1 MDKSIVETIKFL
13 PLGGVREG
21 LLILS
26 LLLLCSC
33 EQNQDDVL
41 SKHEMENILYDYH
54 IAQYMASSLPF
65 EERYKSRIYID
76 AVYEKY
82 GITEAEFDSSL
93 VYYNRHTEDIQ
104 DIYEHVKHRLE
115 DYEANLQLESG
126 SNEIRASYTLG
137 GDTADIWSGQRVMM
151 LRDNQYLNKETF
163 TIKADTSFHLN
174 DRFKLQVDFDFIRED
189 QNSRD
194 EQLTACL
201 SIHFKNG
208 KVISAVRSS
217 SYPSH
222 YDINLSPDNGQE
234 IQYLYGFF
242 MLQGKGNKIRSLGI
256 VRNIALYRYHTTSQ
270 AYSTDSVTTD
280 SVVTDSVAAAP
291 QITVPLPRI
300 HGERLTPEELRERSS
315 EGIVGPDIKKLP
327 AIRTP
332 NSIGP
337 SRRIKRQNERKR

>member
-1 MDKSIVETIKFL
+1 MHRILMSII
-13 PLGGVREG
+13 P
-21 LLILS
+21 
-26 LLLLCSC
+26 LLLCMMLSC
-33 EQNQDDVL
+33 EQKPDDLL
-41 SKHEMENILYDYH
+41 SKGQMEDVLYDYH

-65 EERYKSRIYID
+65 EERYKSRIYIE

-93 VYYNRHTEDIQ
+93 VYYNRHTDDIQ

-126 SNEIRASYTLG
+126 SNEMRASFTLG
-137 GDTADIWSGQRVMM
+137 GDTADIWSGQKVFM

-163 TIKADTSFHLN
+163 TIKADTSFHMN
-174 DRFKLQVDFDFIRED
+174 DRFKLQVDFDFVRED

-208 KVISAVRSS
+208 KVISTVRSS

-222 YDINLSPDNGQE
+222 YDLSLSPDNDQE
-234 IQYLYGFF
+234 IKYLSGFF
-242 MLQGKGNKIRSLGI
+242 MLQGKGNKTRSLGI

-270 AYSTDSVTTD
+270 AYSSDSIAAD
-280 SVVTDSVAAAP
+280 SVVTDSAATDTL
-291 QITVPLPRI
+291 ITVPLPRI
-300 HGERLTPEELRERSS
+300 HGERLTPDELRERST
-315 EGIVGPDIKKLP
+315 EGTEGPDIKKLP
-327 AIRTP
+327 IIRTP

-337 SRRIKRQNERKR
+337 SRRIKKQNNRKQ